1 LRDRYPRA
9 SLEGEMRWQDRIG
22 AIFFLATAIV
32 GTVTPNAE
40 AGRTCSARYRVGVLR
55 NGGRELD
62 AYVCDVGQLVLW
74 LHVTPQAAVTQQG
87 PAGDLS
93 DPFTV
98 TITDESGLERPIVA
112 EVYPSAA
119 NGPVA
124 HVLSKTVFRSR
135 RPPVG
140 RWVVPAGWRT
150 LDASEQ
156 IPALLRRLGMFRS
169 AERPPSPSA
178 SAVALP
184 TPNPSGKPDLVTLV
198 FLLAVIAAALVLV
211 RQSIGE
217 RKRGTPELHS

>member
-1 LRDRYPRA
+1 MTDETTPADIDDAL
-9 SLEGEMRWQDRIG
+9 DRIG
-22 AIFFLATAIV
+22 AIVLLATAIAASIAA
-32 GTVTPNAE
+32 NAE
-40 AGRTCSARYRVGVLR
+40 AGNNCSARYRVGVLR
-55 NGGRELD
+55 NGGYELD

-74 LHVTPQAAVTQQG
+74 LHVNPQALVTPRG

-93 DPFTV
+93 DAFTV
-98 TITDESGLERPIVA
+98 TITDESGLQRPVEA

-124 HVLSKTVFRSR
+124 HVLYRTVFTTRSPSR
-135 RPPVG
+135 

-150 LDASEQ
+150 LDGSEQ

-169 AERPPSPSA
+169 AQRPPSPPA

-198 FLLAVIAAALVLV
+198 FLLAVIATALVLV

-217 RKRGTPELHS
+217 RRRGTPDLHS